1 MHGIGKNATATRCIL
16 AALAALWVINL
27 AWAAHAGLVVLD
39 LGTLTATLLLLG
51 ANLLLYRRV
60 QGGARAYDLARS
72 VAVFVALGTGF
83 TLLSYL
89 GLTLHMPLADRWL
102 AAADQ
107 RMGFDWPS
115 WYRFVR
121 SHALFNAILLFAYR
135 SLAVQMIVTLFAL
148 PMSGMTVRNR
158 EFLWATA
165 FTLLATV
172 VISALLP
179 AESAWVWYHSDEQIA
194 PGPWHDF
201 LAMRDGRL
209 PVLDLQQL
217 RGLVT
222 FPSFHV
228 AMAVLLARAAHG
240 TRCAWLSLVLNMLM
254 IVSTPSEGGHYLVDA
269 VAGIGV
275 ATVAIL
281 AARQL
286 AGTASQSSADAP
298 DAAPI
303 VQAS

>member
-1 MHGIGKNATATRCIL
+1 MYGIGKKATASRCIM
-16 AALAALWVINL
+16 AGLAALWVINL

-39 LGTLTATLLLLG
+39 IGTLLATLLLLG

-60 QGGARAYDLARS
+60 RGGARAYDLVRS

-107 RMGFDWPS
+107 WLGFDWPS

-121 SHALFNAILLFAYR
+121 SHALFNSILLFAYR
-135 SLAVQMIVTLFAL
+135 SLAPQMIVTLFAL
-148 PMSGMTVRNR
+148 PMSGMAVRNR

-165 FTLLATV
+165 FALLATV

-179 AESAWVWYHSDEQIA
+179 AESAWVWYHSDEPIA

-201 LAMRDGRL
+201 LAMRNGRL
-209 PVLDLQQL
+209 AVLDLQQL

-228 AMAVLLARAAHG
+228 AMAVMLMRAAYR
-240 TRCAWLSLVLNMLM
+240 TRFAWLSLVLNLLM
-254 IVSTPSEGGHYLVDA
+254 IVSTPSEGGHYLVDGIAGIA
-269 VAGIGV
+269 VAAI
-275 ATVAIL
+275 AIL
-281 AARQL
+281 AARRL
-286 AGTASQSSADAP
+286 AGAARQPSANQR

-303 VQAS
+303 VQAG